1 MITKITELN
10 KLKYEA
16 LFRKAWDE
24 LFYRGEFDED
34 ELKAYYPVNT
44 FTTLEDYFTKI
55 KTLISPNS
63 PTYPDTIQKCNGADS
78 VSTIANPK
86 AG

>member
-16 LFRKAWDE
+16 LFKKAWDE

-34 ELKAYYPVNT
+34 ELKAYYPANT

-55 KTLISPNS
+55 KTLISPTES
-63 PTYPDTIQKCNGADS
+63 TYPNTIKKCVSADS
-78 VSTIANPK
+78 VSEIDNPK